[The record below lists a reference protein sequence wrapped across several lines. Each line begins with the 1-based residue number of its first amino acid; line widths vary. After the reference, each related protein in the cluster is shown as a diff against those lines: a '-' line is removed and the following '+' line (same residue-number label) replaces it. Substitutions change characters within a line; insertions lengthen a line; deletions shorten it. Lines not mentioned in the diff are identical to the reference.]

1 MAENNKRVVG
11 KRKDDNQNA
20 EKREAC
26 KRKIVLVGN
35 PNAGKTTLFNALTG
49 RNEKVGNWHG
59 VTVESVS
66 ATARLKNETAE
77 IIDVPGIYS
86 LKNHDAEENAA
97 AETLKAGGY
106 SLIVV
111 VIEAE
116 KLKRGLRLIR
126 ELKSFGV
133 PIVAFINLYADFL
146 KRGGELNAEKFGK
159 SAGVEVICGE
169 AINERDVRKL
179 KKSIFGK
186 TPILRATNEP
196 FGYVAPKKRR
206 KALEKIVT
214 GKFTALPVFVL
225 VMLFCF

>member
-1 MAENNKRVVG
+1 MAENNKRVAG
-11 KRKDDNQNA
+11 NRKV
-20 EKREAC
+20 
-26 KRKIVLVGN
+26 VLVGN

-97 AETLKAGGY
+97 AETLKEGGY

-111 VIEAE
+111 VVEAE

-126 ELKSFGV
+126 ELKAFGA

-146 KRGGELNAEKFGK
+146 KRGGELNAEEFGK

-179 KKSIFGK
+179 KEIIFGEN
-186 TPILRATNEP
+186 PILKPTNEP
-196 FGYVAPKKRR
+196 LGFTPPKKRR
-206 KALEKIVT
+206 KALEQIVT
-214 GKFTALPVFVL
+214 G
-225 VMLFCF
+225 